1 MNPELTEHSP
11 VALISGGGTGIG
23 RAAAHR
29 LRAEGYRVVLTGR
42 RAEPLEAAA
51 AEIDALALPGDMT
64 DTDSTE
70 SVVRR
75 TLETYGRIDA
85 VLANAG
91 GHGFSTV
98 VDTEDSS
105 WAASLDANLTT
116 AFKLCRAA
124 LPHLVETGGRIVVV
138 SSLAGIAAGPSVAG
152 YTVGKH
158 ALIGLTR
165 SMARDYGKRGVRVNA
180 ICPGWVR
187 TDMADAEMDELSS
200 AMGLPDR
207 AAAYAKV
214 TENVPLGR
222 PADPEEIAGTV
233 AFLLG
238 RDSSYITGATLV
250 VDGGA
255 HMVDLPTISFDA
267 LS

>member
-1 MNPELTEHSP
+1 MSAP

-23 RAAAHR
+23 LAAARR
-29 LRAEGYRVVLTGR
+29 LARDGYRVVLTGR
-42 RAEPLEAAA
+42 RIDPLNVA
-51 AEIDALALPGDMT
+51 AEQIGAVALAGDMT
-64 DTDSTE
+64 DTA
-70 SVVRR
+70 SVQEVVGG
-75 TLETYGRIDA
+75 TLDRFGRLDA

-98 VDTEDSS
+98 VDTDDES
-105 WAASLDANLTT
+105 WATSLDANLTT

-124 LPHLVETGGRIVVV
+124 LPELARTRGRIAVI

-165 SMARDYGKRGVRVNA
+165 SMARDYGKHGVRVNA

-187 TDMADAEMDELSS
+187 TDMANAEMDELCA
-200 AMGLPDR
+200 AMGLDGR
-207 AAAYAKV
+207 SAAYAKV
-214 TENVPLGR
+214 TEHVPLGR
-222 PADPEEIAGTV
+222 PADPEEIAGTI

-238 RDSSYITGATLV
+238 PDSSYITGATLV
-250 VDGGA
+250 ADGGA